1 MIPSPVP
8 KYKWFRISL
17 QTISETILVPCYKF
31 DYHMHDQ
38 ETEEII
44 GTSYQRKHS
53 EHNKNSS
60 IAVSI

>member
-1 MIPSPVP
+1 
-8 KYKWFRISL
+8 
-17 QTISETILVPCYKF
+17 
-31 DYHMHDQ
+31 MHDQ

-60 IAVSI
+60 IAVSIWPTAAIYPWSFPTNFHRRIL